1 MELFCIIPKRNKVHG
16 EVAIAS
22 DGAGKVR
29 SGQKVN
35 VKLSDF
41 PYDEYGMLVARV
53 IGVSKLTAQKKT
65 SDGNLIGVYLVQVDF
80 PDGLTTNFGK
90 KLSLNF
96 ESKGSAEILTRP
108 RRLIERLF
116 DNLKAKGTK

>member
-1 MELFCIIPKRNKVHG
+1 MHG

-41 PYDEYGMLVARV
+41 PYDEYGILVARV